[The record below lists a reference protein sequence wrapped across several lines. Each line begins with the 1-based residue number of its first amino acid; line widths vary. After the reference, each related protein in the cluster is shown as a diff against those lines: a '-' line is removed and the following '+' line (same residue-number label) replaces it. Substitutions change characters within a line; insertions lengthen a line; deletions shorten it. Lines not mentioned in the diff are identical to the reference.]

1 MTFCSSLETSIIFFM
16 ISPII
21 NLILSL
27 VLATSDILDRVRL
40 NDLLLLGLA
49 LLDGALLTL
58 VLKVELEL
66 TLFSS
71 TQRLLLT
78 CEGGASP
85 AALVAIVV
93 SLIW

>member
-1 MTFCSSLETSIIFFM
+1 M

-66 TLFSS
+66 TLLSS